1 VSLAWPI
8 LYVAVVWF
16 FSTGA
21 IIWLDNR
28 SPTTYGASLMGAT
41 VVAGFA
47 VCAVIVSL
55 NDTSVAG
62 AFTAFAAATL
72 IWGWHEM
79 SFLMGFIMGPNR
91 EDCPPGLAGW
101 GRFKAAASTL
111 IHHEIALAAT
121 TAALYAVCWGHPNM
135 LAAHVFGLLFLM
147 RLSTKFNIFFG
158 VANFSADIMPARLAY
173 LKSYFRTAPMNWF
186 FPFSLAGTGLL
197 TWAFFSAAGSAPVGS
212 GAAAGAI
219 MLFTLVSLA
228 LLEHA
233 FLMMPLRDSAL
244 WDWAFPSKS
253 NTSHP
258 HLKP

>member
-1 VSLAWPI
+1 MSLAWPI
-8 LYVAVVWF
+8 LYVALVWF
-16 FSTGA
+16 VSTGA

-28 SPTTYGASLMGAT
+28 SPITYGASLMGAT

-47 VCAVIVSL
+47 VCAVIISL
-55 NDTSVAG
+55 NDTSAVG
-62 AFTAFAAATL
+62 AFIAFAAATA

-79 SFLMGFIMGPNR
+79 SFLMGIIMGPNR
-91 EDCPPGLAGW
+91 KDCPPNLNEW
-101 GRFKAAASTL
+101 GRFKAATATL

-121 TAALYAVCWGHPNM
+121 SVTLYALCWGQANM
-135 LAAHVFGLLFLM
+135 LAAHVFGLLFVM

-158 VANFSADIMPARLAY
+158 VANFSADIMPPRLAY

-186 FPFSLAGTGLL
+186 FPFSLIGTGLL
-197 TWAFFSAAGSAPVGS
+197 TWAFLNSAQAAPAGS
-212 GAAAGAI
+212 GAAVGAI

-244 WDWAFPSKS
+244 WDWAFPGKAGPKH
-253 NTSHP
+253 SH
-258 HLKP
+258 LNK